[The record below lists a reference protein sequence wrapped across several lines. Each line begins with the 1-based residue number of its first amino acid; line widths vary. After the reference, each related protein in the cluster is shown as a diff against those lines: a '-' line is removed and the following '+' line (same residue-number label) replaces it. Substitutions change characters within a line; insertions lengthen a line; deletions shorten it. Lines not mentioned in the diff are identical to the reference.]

1 MQNYEIALIVN
12 PDMSSDIEGFKKE
25 FEGLLSSLDFNVI
38 NVSDAG
44 RRQLAYTIEDH
55 NKGHYIFYFVEGNPE
70 NLSELESKVKFN
82 EVIIRHL
89 VLKLKNF
96 SDIEFNL
103 AVKSENTTEKAT
115 KKSSTESMKT
125 EVKDEDPDQKD
136 SKADAPK
143 LDTSDEDESK
153 VENQEKEKDE

>member
-1 MQNYEIALIVN
+1 MQNYEIALIVT

-25 FEGLLSSLDFNVI
+25 FEGLLSSLDFNVV
-38 NVSDAG
+38 NVNDTG

-103 AVKSENTTEKAT
+103 AVKSETTTEKAT

-136 SKADAPK
+136 TKADATE

>member
-25 FEGLLSSLDFNVI
+25 FEGLLSSLDFNVV
-38 NVSDAG
+38 NVNDAG

-96 SDIEFNL
+96 SDIELNL
-103 AVKSENTTEKAT
+103 AVKSEIKTEKTT
-115 KKSSTESMKT
+115 KKPSTESMKT
-125 EVKDEDPDQKD
+125 EVKDGDTDQKD
-136 SKADAPK
+136 SKADAPE
-143 LDTSDEDESK
+143 LDTSDESK

>member
-25 FEGLLSSLDFNVI
+25 FEGLLSSLDFNIV
-38 NVSDAG
+38 NVNDAG

-103 AVKSENTTEKAT
+103 AVKSETTSEKVT
-115 KKSSTESMKT
+115 KKSSTKSMKT
-125 EVKDEDPDQKD
+125 EDKGEGPDQKD
-136 SKADAPK
+136 DKVDVSES
-143 LDTSDEDESK
+143 DTSDESK

>member
-25 FEGLLSSLDFNVI
+25 FEGLLSSLDFNIV
-38 NVSDAG
+38 NVNDAG

-103 AVKSENTTEKAT
+103 AVKSETTTEKVT

-125 EVKDEDPDQKD
+125 EVKNEDLDQKD
-136 SKADAPK
+136 TKPDAPE

>member
-25 FEGLLSSLDFNVI
+25 FEGLLSSLDFNVV
-38 NVSDAG
+38 NVNDAG

-103 AVKSENTTEKAT
+103 AVKSETTTEKAT
-115 KKSSTESMKT
+115 KKSSTKSIKT
-125 EVKDEDPDQKD
+125 EVKDKDPDQKD

>member
-25 FEGLLSSLDFNVI
+25 FEGLLSSLDFNVV
-38 NVSDAG
+38 NVNDAG

-89 VLKLKNF
+89 VLNLKNF

-103 AVKSENTTEKAT
+103 AVKSETTTEKAT

-136 SKADAPK
+136 TKADATE

>member
-25 FEGLLSSLDFNVI
+25 FEGLLSSLDFNVV
-38 NVSDAG
+38 NVNDAG

-103 AVKSENTTEKAT
+103 AVKSETTTEKVT

-125 EVKDEDPDQKD
+125 EVKNEDLDQKD
-136 SKADAPK
+136 TKPDAPE

>member
-136 SKADAPK
+136 TKADAPE

>member
-1 MQNYEIALIVN
+1 MQNYEIGLIVN

-25 FEGLLSSLDFNVI
+25 FEGLLSSLDFNLV
-38 NVSDAG
+38 NVNDAG

-82 EVIIRHL
+82 EIIIRHL

-103 AVKSENTTEKAT
+103 AVKSETTTEKAT
-115 KKSSTESMKT
+115 KKSSNESMKT

>member
-25 FEGLLSSLDFNVI
+25 FEGLLSSLDFNVV
-38 NVSDAG
+38 NVNDAG

-89 VLKLKNF
+89 ILKLKNF

-103 AVKSENTTEKAT
+103 AVKSETTTEKVT

-125 EVKDEDPDQKD
+125 EVKNEDPDQKD
-136 SKADAPK
+136 TRADVPE

>member
-25 FEGLLSSLDFNVI
+25 FEGLLSSLDFNVV
-38 NVSDAG
+38 NVNDAG

-55 NKGHYIFYFVEGNPE
+55 NKGHYIFFFVEGNPE

-103 AVKSENTTEKAT
+103 AVKSETITEKVT

-125 EVKDEDPDQKD
+125 EVKNEDPDQKD
-136 SKADAPK
+136 TKADAPE

>member
-25 FEGLLSSLDFNVI
+25 FEGLLSSLDFNVV
-38 NVSDAG
+38 NVNDAG
-44 RRQLAYTIEDH
+44 RRQLADTIEDH

-103 AVKSENTTEKAT
+103 AVKSETTTEKVT
-115 KKSSTESMKT
+115 KKSSTKSMKT
-125 EVKDEDPDQKD
+125 EVKDEDLDQKD
-136 SKADAPK
+136 TKADAPE

-153 VENQEKEKDE
+153 VENQEKEKD

>member
-25 FEGLLSSLDFNVI
+25 FEGLLSSLDFNVV
-38 NVSDAG
+38 NVNDAG

-103 AVKSENTTEKAT
+103 AVKSETTTEKVT

-125 EVKDEDPDQKD
+125 V
-136 SKADAPK
+136 SFIWCMA
-143 LDTSDEDESK
+143 SDMLQ
-153 VENQEKEKDE
+153 NQFYQLPNFVTNDHS

>member
-25 FEGLLSSLDFNVI
+25 FEGLLSSLDFNVV
-38 NVSDAG
+38 NVNDAG

-96 SDIEFNL
+96 LDIEFNL
-103 AVKSENTTEKAT
+103 AVKSETTTEKVT

>member
-25 FEGLLSSLDFNVI
+25 FEGLLSSLDFNLV
-38 NVSDAG
+38 NVNDAG

-103 AVKSENTTEKAT
+103 AVKSETTTEKAT

-125 EVKDEDPDQKD
+125 EVKDEDSDQKD
-136 SKADAPK
+136 TKADAPE

-153 VENQEKEKDE
+153 VEDQEKEKDE

>member
-25 FEGLLSSLDFNVI
+25 FEGLLSSLDFNVV
-38 NVSDAG
+38 NVNDAG

-103 AVKSENTTEKAT
+103 AVKSETTTEKVT
-115 KKSSTESMKT
+115 KKSSTESMRT
-125 EVKDEDPDQKD
+125 EVKNEDPDQKD
-136 SKADAPK
+136 TEADAPE
-143 LDTSDEDESK
+143 LDTTDEDESK

>member
-82 EVIIRHL
+82 EIIIRHL

>member
-1 MQNYEIALIVN
+1 M
-12 PDMSSDIEGFKKE
+12 
-25 FEGLLSSLDFNVI
+25 
-38 NVSDAG
+38 DAG

-55 NKGHYIFYFVEGNPE
+55 NKGITFFYFVEGNPE

-103 AVKSENTTEKAT
+103 ACQIRIN
-115 KKSSTESMKT
+115 
-125 EVKDEDPDQKD
+125 
-136 SKADAPK
+136 
-143 LDTSDEDESK
+143 
-153 VENQEKEKDE
+153 N

>member
-25 FEGLLSSLDFNVI
+25 FEGLLSSLDFNVV
-38 NVSDAG
+38 NVNDAG

-103 AVKSENTTEKAT
+103 AVKSETTTEKVT

-136 SKADAPK
+136 TKADA
-143 LDTSDEDESK
+143 
-153 VENQEKEKDE
+153 

>member
-25 FEGLLSSLDFNVI
+25 FEGLLSSLDFNVV
-38 NVSDAG
+38 NVNDVG

-103 AVKSENTTEKAT
+103 AVKSETTTEKAT
-115 KKSSTESMKT
+115 KESSTESMKT

-136 SKADAPK
+136 TKADATE

>member
-25 FEGLLSSLDFNVI
+25 FEGLLSSLDFNVV
-38 NVSDAG
+38 NVNDAG

-103 AVKSENTTEKAT
+103 AVKSETTTEKAT

-125 EVKDEDPDQKD
+125 EVKDEDSDQKD
-136 SKADAPK
+136 TKADAPE

-153 VENQEKEKDE
+153 VEDQEKEKDE

>member
-25 FEGLLSSLDFNVI
+25 FEGLLSSLDFNVV
-38 NVSDAG
+38 NVNDVG

-103 AVKSENTTEKAT
+103 AVKSESTTEKVT

-125 EVKDEDPDQKD
+125 EVKNEDPDQKD
-136 SKADAPK
+136 TKADAPE

>member
-25 FEGLLSSLDFNVI
+25 FEGLLSSLDFNVV
-38 NVSDAG
+38 NVNDAG

-103 AVKSENTTEKAT
+103 AVKSETTTEKVT
-115 KKSSTESMKT
+115 KKSSTESVKT

-136 SKADAPK
+136 TKPDAPE

>member
-103 AVKSENTTEKAT
+103 AVKSETTTEKVT

-136 SKADAPK
+136 TKADAPE
-143 LDTSDEDESK
+143 LDTSDEDQSK

>member
-25 FEGLLSSLDFNVI
+25 FEGLLSSLDFNVV
-38 NVSDAG
+38 NVNDVG

-103 AVKSENTTEKAT
+103 AVKSETTTEKVT

-125 EVKDEDPDQKD
+125 EVKNEDPDQKD
-136 SKADAPK
+136 TKADATE

>member
-25 FEGLLSSLDFNVI
+25 FEGLLSSLDFNVV
-38 NVSDAG
+38 NVNDAG

-103 AVKSENTTEKAT
+103 AVKSETTTEKVT
-115 KKSSTESMKT
+115 KPA
-125 EVKDEDPDQKD
+125 DLNQ
-136 SKADAPK
+136 SK
-143 LDTSDEDESK
+143 
-153 VENQEKEKDE
+153 

>member
-103 AVKSENTTEKAT
+103 AVKSETTTEKAT
-115 KKSSTESMKT
+115 KKSSNESMKT

>member
-12 PDMSSDIEGFKKE
+12 PDISSDIEGFKKE
-25 FEGLLSSLDFNVI
+25 FEGLLSSLDFNVV
-38 NVSDAG
+38 NVNDAG

-103 AVKSENTTEKAT
+103 AVKSETTTEKET

-125 EVKDEDPDQKD
+125 EVKNEDPDQKD
-136 SKADAPK
+136 AKADAPE

>member
-25 FEGLLSSLDFNVI
+25 FEGLLSSLDFNIV
-38 NVSDAG
+38 NVNDAG

>member
-25 FEGLLSSLDFNVI
+25 FEGLLSSLDFNVV
-38 NVSDAG
+38 NVNDVG

-103 AVKSENTTEKAT
+103 AVKSETTTEKAT

-136 SKADAPK
+136 TKADATE

>member
-25 FEGLLSSLDFNVI
+25 FEGLLSSLDFNVV
-38 NVSDAG
+38 NVNDVG

-82 EVIIRHL
+82 EVIMRHL
-89 VLKLKNF
+89 VLKLKNN
-96 SDIEFNL
+96 SDLEFNL
-103 AVKSENTTEKAT
+103 AVKSETTTEKAT

-136 SKADAPK
+136 TNADATE

>member
-25 FEGLLSSLDFNVI
+25 FEGLLSSLDFNVV
-38 NVSDAG
+38 NVNDAG

-103 AVKSENTTEKAT
+103 AVKSETITEIQIRRTLKQ
-115 KKSSTESMKT
+115 MH
-125 EVKDEDPDQKD
+125 
-136 SKADAPK
+136 
-143 LDTSDEDESK
+143 L
-153 VENQEKEKDE
+153 N

>member
-25 FEGLLSSLDFNVI
+25 FEGLLSSLDFNLV
-38 NVSDAG
+38 NVNDAG

-103 AVKSENTTEKAT
+103 AVKSETTTEKVT

-125 EVKDEDPDQKD
+125 EVKDEDPDQKL
-136 SKADAPK
+136 S
-143 LDTSDEDESK
+143 LIHI
-153 VENQEKEKDE
+153 

>member
-25 FEGLLSSLDFNVI
+25 FEGLLSSLDFNVV
-38 NVSDAG
+38 NVNDAG

-103 AVKSENTTEKAT
+103 AVKSETITEKVT

-125 EVKDEDPDQKD
+125 EVKNEDPDQKD
-136 SKADAPK
+136 TKADAPE

-153 VENQEKEKDE
+153 VESQEKEKDE

>member
-25 FEGLLSSLDFNVI
+25 FEGLLSSLDFNVV
-38 NVSDAG
+38 NVNDAG

-96 SDIEFNL
+96 SDTELNL
-103 AVKSENTTEKAT
+103 AVKSEIKTEKTT
-115 KKSSTESMKT
+115 KKPSTESMKT
-125 EVKDEDPDQKD
+125 EVKDGDTDQKD
-136 SKADAPK
+136 SKADAPE
-143 LDTSDEDESK
+143 LDTSDESK

>member
-25 FEGLLSSLDFNVI
+25 FEGLLSSLDFNVV
-38 NVSDAG
+38 NVNDAG

-82 EVIIRHL
+82 EVIIRPVSYTHL
-89 VLKLKNF
+89 TL
-96 SDIEFNL
+96 
-103 AVKSENTTEKAT
+103 
-115 KKSSTESMKT
+115 
-125 EVKDEDPDQKD
+125 P
-136 SKADAPK
+136 
-143 LDTSDEDESK
+143 TSDL
-153 VENQEKEKDE
+153 V

>member
-25 FEGLLSSLDFNVI
+25 FEGLLSSLDFNVV
-38 NVSDAG
+38 NVNDAG
-44 RRQLAYTIEDH
+44 RRQQAYTIEDH
-55 NKGHYIFYFVEGNPE
+55 NKGHYIFYLVECNPE

-103 AVKSENTTEKAT
+103 AVKSETTTEKVT

-136 SKADAPK
+136 TKADAPE